1 MFQHLLSL
9 LFNIDMAQVLEI
21 FPMKYKHLLILLGQY
36 HGCWWLGNARSQ
48 ISNHG
53 IGRVILECSGFSSGS
68 FLKNNTL
75 SMALQHCS
83 KLLTRWS
90 YRYLVPIKASVFF
103 FHWVKGLMLYFSW
116 VVIIPASMYQQE
128 PSHLKHIAATSKDV
142 YIEPVYDFHNYYTCT
157 FRACRQHSLYRPHIR
172 WTNSLRRP
180 HIRWDHSVCR
190 PHIRWDHLLC
200 RPHIR

>member
-1 MFQHLLSL
+1 MVRLPLNEKQTHRMNSRLQMGSSGLTL
-9 LFNIDMAQVLEI
+9 ALT
-21 FPMKYKHLLILLGQY
+21 Y
-36 HGCWWLGNARSQ
+36 
-48 ISNHG
+48 G
-53 IGRVILECSGFSSGS
+53 IGYVSA
-68 FLKNNTL
+68 KNGPIATK
-75 SMALQHCS
+75 HCS

-90 YRYLVPIKASVFF
+90 YPYLVPIKASVFF
-103 FHWVKGLMLYFSW
+103 IHWVKGLMLYFSW

-172 WTNSLRRP
+172 WTHSLRRP
-180 HIRWDHSVCR
+180 HIRWDHSLCR